1 MIQTS
6 NLELDAIISEL
17 QAQRNNALDGMAILA
32 GKLKIQEKLTAEA
45 NEKLLK
51 ALQPETSPEPSDGSP
66 RDN

>member
-32 GKLKIQEKLTAEA
+32 GKLKVQEKLTAEA

-51 ALQPETSPEPSDGSP
+51 ALQPGASLEPSDGSP